1 MWFQK
6 MLVSKEKLVSDF
18 LDRIK
23 IYDVY
28 EESSMLTPTV
38 PQGIALNTVACLIL
52 LMGKF
57 SGSFCVH
64 V

>member
-1 MWFQK
+1 

-18 LDRIK
+18 LGRIK
-23 IYDVY
+23 IYDLY
-28 EESSMLTPTV
+28 EESSMLAPTV
-38 PQGIALNTVACLIL
+38 PQGTALNPVACLIL
-52 LMGKF
+52 LKGKF